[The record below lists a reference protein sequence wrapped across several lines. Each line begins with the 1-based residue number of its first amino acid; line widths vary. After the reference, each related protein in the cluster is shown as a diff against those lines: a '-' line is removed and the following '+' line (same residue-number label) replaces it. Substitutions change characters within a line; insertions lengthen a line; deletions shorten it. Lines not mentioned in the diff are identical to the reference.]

1 MVQVEDIPGKWEY
14 DRTKTNNLERRTATI
29 IVHFQ
34 GVELVVARWTPELSS
49 LTSSP
54 SSLAKICHRDS
65 TGPPPDVRMVARWT
79 LESSASISDPSFSL
93 LSNNV
98 SQPSQPGILNNG
110 GRNGGDD
117 GESGADNED
126 DNRY

>member
-34 GVELVVARWTPELSS
+34 GVEMVVARWTPELSS

-54 SSLAKICHRDS
+54 PSMTKICHRDS
-65 TGPPPDVRMVARWT
+65 IGPPPDVRMVARWT
-79 LESSASISDPSFSL
+79 LESSASISEPSFSL
-93 LSNNV
+93 LLNNV
-98 SQPSQPGILNNG
+98 SQPSQPGIVN
-110 GRNGGDD
+110 NGGDD
-117 GESGADNED
+117 GGSGADNED
-126 DNRY
+126 GNRY